1 MRNGSKKKQI
11 FFHTIC
17 YIQST
22 KRFERSLIDQC
33 ELRSITTVLFFPY
46 MYAKALSVSQ
56 ILNFFE
62 RMYWIFQLLYA
73 ALECWVSVGWC
84 CVLGYTN
91 CIILFSLVSV
101 LLVIICHLYM
111 LLYKKE
117 GWTVQ
122 RVHLNIWGAAG
133 HGLIAS
139 GTVAHLNILTDKTV
153 LFYRWFEN
161 VREAK

>member
-46 MYAKALSVSQ
+46 MYTKALSVSQ

-73 ALECWVSVGWC
+73 ALECWVSVG
-84 CVLGYTN
+84 
-91 CIILFSLVSV
+91 
-101 LLVIICHLYM
+101 
-111 LLYKKE
+111 
-117 GWTVQ
+117 
-122 RVHLNIWGAAG
+122 
-133 HGLIAS
+133 
-139 GTVAHLNILTDKTV
+139 
-153 LFYRWFEN
+153 
-161 VREAK
+161 